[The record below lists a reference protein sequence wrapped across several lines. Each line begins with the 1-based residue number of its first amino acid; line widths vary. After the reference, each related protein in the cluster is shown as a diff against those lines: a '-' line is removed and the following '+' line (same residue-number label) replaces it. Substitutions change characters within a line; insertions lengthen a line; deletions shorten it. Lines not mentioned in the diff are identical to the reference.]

1 MEETKVYEVRETIA
15 DPSTL
20 GLASFALALF
30 VLSFYN
36 AGIIGANSMFIIV
49 PLALLTAWIHFMV
62 ASFGFRKNELF
73 TAVVFG
79 TYGMF
84 WAIYGLLQIGL
95 AAKLFTFD
103 APSFMIY
110 CIAFTIFTFYV
121 FIATLVTNKAVIYTI
136 FLLLVVFVLL
146 DFGLAGNPT
155 FVVWAGY
162 VGIVCALMA
171 FYTSAAGL
179 LGGLYGRSILPVGP
193 VKTKSS

>member
-1 MEETKVYEVRETIA
+1 METTKVYEVRETIA

-36 AGIIGANSMFIIV
+36 AGIIGENSMFIIV

-95 AAKLFTFD
+95 AVKLFTYD

-121 FIATLVTNKAVIYTI
+121 FIATLVITNKAVIYTI
-136 FLLLVVFVLL
+136 FLLLIVFVLL
-146 DFGLAGNPT
+146 DLGLAGNPA

-179 LGGLYGRSILPVGP
+179 LVELYERSILPVGP
-193 VKTKSS
+193 VKS